1 MAFEVPPEELEFK
14 ASRASGPGGQHV
26 NTSATRVEVRWDVA
40 ASPSL
45 TDAQRARLME
55 RLGTRIDSRGV
66 LRVVADERRS
76 QARNRE
82 AGIERLQALVAEAL
96 KVPKP
101 RKKTKPSRAAKQQ
114 RLADKRKRG
123 ERKRD
128 RRTVDP
134 DD

>member
-1 MAFEVPPEELEFK
+1 V
-14 ASRASGPGGQHV
+14 
-26 NTSATRVEVRWDVA
+26 VA
-40 ASPSL
+40 VSLKNL